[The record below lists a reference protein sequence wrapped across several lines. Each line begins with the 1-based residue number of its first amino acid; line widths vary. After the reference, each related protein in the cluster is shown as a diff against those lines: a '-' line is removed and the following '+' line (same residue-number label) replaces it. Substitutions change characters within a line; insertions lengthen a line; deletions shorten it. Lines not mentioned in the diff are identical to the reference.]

1 MSIESGVGMNEIVE
15 RFNQWLDDYL
25 AQGYE
30 FPYKTYY
37 DSEYQIEIV
46 DFDST
51 LEISMFDSFEGIRD
65 DITGGHGSMNLRVH
79 IEGHVEYFQDILMML
94 DIDLSKIEERCGY
107 SIDSI
112 DYYTCELGFDEYSQE
127 MLYIFLYVLIQ
138 RKRKEDIAK
147 EKEALDIVLER
158 IGG

>member
-15 RFNQWLDDYL
+15 RINQWLDDYL

-65 DITGGHGSMNLRVH
+65 DIREGHGSVNMRVY

-94 DIDLSKIEERCGY
+94 DIDLTKIEERRGY
-107 SIDSI
+107 SIG
-112 DYYTCELGFDEYSQE
+112 YYTCELGFNEYSQE
-127 MLYIFLYVLIQ
+127 MLYIFLYVLMQ

>member
-1 MSIESGVGMNEIVE
+1 MSIESGVGMNEIVKKI
-15 RFNQWLDDYL
+15 NQWLDDYL

-37 DSEYQIEIV
+37 DSDYQIEIV

-51 LEISMFDSFEGIRD
+51 LEINMFDSFEGIRD
-65 DITGGHGSMNLRVH
+65 DIREGYKSMNLRVH

-94 DIDLSKIEERCGY
+94 DIDLSKIEEHHGY
-107 SIDSI
+107 SI
-112 DYYTCELGFDEYSQE
+112 DYYTCELGFDEYNQE
-127 MLYIFLYVLIQ
+127 MLYIFLYVLMQ
-138 RKRKEDIAK
+138 RKREEDIAK
-147 EKEALDIVLER
+147 EKEALDIVLKR

>member
-15 RFNQWLDDYL
+15 KINQWLDDYL

-65 DITGGHGSMNLRVH
+65 DIREGHKSMNLRVH

-94 DIDLSKIEERCGY
+94 DIDLSKIEEYHGY
-107 SIDSI
+107 SI
-112 DYYTCELGFDEYSQE
+112 DYYTCELGFDEYNQE
-127 MLYIFLYVLIQ
+127 MLYIFLYVLMQ
-138 RKRKEDIAK
+138 RKREEDIAK
-147 EKEALDIVLER
+147 EKEALDIVLKR

>member
-1 MSIESGVGMNEIVE
+1 MNEIVE
-15 RFNQWLDDYL
+15 KINQWLDDYL

-65 DITGGHGSMNLRVH
+65 DIREGYGGMNLRVH

-94 DIDLSKIEERCGY
+94 DIDLAKIEEHHGY
-107 SIDSI
+107 SI
-112 DYYTCELGFDEYSQE
+112 DYYTCELSFDEYSQE
-127 MLYIFLYVLIQ
+127 MLYIFLYVLMQ
-138 RKRKEDIAK
+138 RKREEDIAK

>member
-1 MSIESGVGMNEIVE
+1 MRIESGVGMNEIVKKI
-15 RFNQWLDDYL
+15 NQWLDDYL

-65 DITGGHGSMNLRVH
+65 DIREGYKSMNLRVH

-94 DIDLSKIEERCGY
+94 DIDLSKIEEHHGY
-107 SIDSI
+107 SI
-112 DYYTCELGFDEYSQE
+112 DYYTCELGFDEYNQE
-127 MLYIFLYVLIQ
+127 MLYIFLYVLMQ
-138 RKRKEDIAK
+138 RKREEDIAK
-147 EKEALDIVLER
+147 EKEALDIVLKR

>member
-15 RFNQWLDDYL
+15 KINQWLDDYL

-65 DITGGHGSMNLRVH
+65 DIVNRESGPVLH
-79 IEGHVEYFQDILMML
+79 IEVYGHVEYFQNILLMF
-94 DIDLSKIEERCGY
+94 DIDLWKFQEEEKDKYVCTL
-107 SIDSI
+107 
-112 DYYTCELGFDEYSQE
+112 DYDKYNVE
-127 MLYIFLYVLIQ
+127 MFYIFLHVLMQ
-138 RKRKEDIAK
+138 RAREEELKKD
-147 EKEALDIVLER
+147 KEALDIVLER